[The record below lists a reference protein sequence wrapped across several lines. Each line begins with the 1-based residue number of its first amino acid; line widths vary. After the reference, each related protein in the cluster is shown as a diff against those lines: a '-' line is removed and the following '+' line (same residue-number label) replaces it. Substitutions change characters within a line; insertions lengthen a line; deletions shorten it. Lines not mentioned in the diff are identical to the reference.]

1 MKKIIISVLIILF
14 GLNIKADIA
23 PDPIRAK
30 GITVLRPTDI
40 RLIYEKITVDL
51 TPDSSFVNCYF
62 RLHNEGKA
70 RKVQIGYPNMGYY
83 SYNNQ
88 RSFNLNTINVFEDGI
103 KINGISTYVPDS
115 VNISNNDNNNKPW
128 YLWDTNFRA
137 NETKVIVVT
146 YSLPHGIVK
155 NDLYYKF
162 DYLLSTGAG
171 WKGKID
177 TAEIIVNLKNIN
189 RDLILKTSPANFTS
203 TENQIIWKLHNIE
216 PTTTDDISIS
226 YEKQK
231 GQYDERLKKVR
242 YLSIVLDNKTI
253 LSYDIREN
261 NGFENL
267 NPNDIASITVLK
279 PADSTKIN
287 FPDIDYS
294 NGLILIYS
302 KRFAVNKLSDI
313 IEVKFPDLANDLKS
327 KSVPY
332 FEDNYSLVINDKVIK
347 KNNMTGQIMSI
358 DKNSILEVSLKKL
371 KNRQKQIDIKLK

>member
-216 PTTTDDISIS
+216 PNTTDDISIS

-242 YLSIVLDNKTI
+242 YPSIVLDNKTI

-261 NGFENL
+261 NGLENL

-279 PADSTKIN
+279 AADSTKIN
-287 FPDIDYS
+287 FPDIAYS

-332 FEDNYSLVINDKVIK
+332 FEDNYSLVINGKVIK

-358 DKNSILEVSLKKL
+358 DKNSILKVSLKKL

>member
-14 GLNIKADIA
+14 GLNLKADIA

-88 RSFNLNTINVFEDGI
+88 RSFNFNPINVFENGI

-189 RDLILKTSPANFTS
+189 QDLILKTSPANFTS

-216 PTTTDDISIS
+216 PTSTDDISIS

-371 KNRQKQIDIKLK
+371 KNKQKQIDIKLK